1 MSTTFLVR
9 GAFGAL
15 SLAMLSLTGPAAFGG
30 DLPTDPRVVTG
41 TLENGLTYYIMP
53 HDNPPKRASVWMHV
67 SSGSLNETERQR
79 GIAHYLEHMAFNGSK
94 NFPPGTVVKYF
105 ETLGLTFG
113 RHQNA
118 FTSFEQT
125 CYQLALPDNS
135 VEKLRQAF
143 LFMADVNGRLLLEP
157 KEIESERQ
165 IILEE
170 KTARKSGRQRVME
183 YMFTRMAPGSI
194 YGDRLP
200 IGTEE
205 TIKGV
210 QREDFAAYYDA
221 FYAPGNSA
229 VIVVGDVDAK
239 AVAQEIIGSFGDLP
253 AKPHAKDQ
261 DAGVRPYEK
270 SFAVVAS
277 DPELTRA
284 TVGMMKVSLPRPP
297 VTTQAQLREEFVQAM
312 AMSAFNRS
320 IQEKVSDGAVSFLG
334 GIAFASPMSNA
345 MWSAQAQ
352 ASGEP
357 ARWREMLAD
366 LATCVQ
372 RTRLHGFDAAAIEEA
387 RRDLLASAE
396 QQAQQEPTLPAR
408 AHLTR
413 INNALAA
420 GEPIRSAAQ
429 RLESARSLL
438 PSVSPEECS
447 AWFATE
453 FEPAKVMFFAQLPAT
468 GDLPGEADLL
478 AAGEKAFAVTPEKE
492 VLAKRAETMMEKLPA
507 PGAVSEQAEHAASA
521 VWSAWL
527 SNGVRVHHKFNDQR
541 KNEATV
547 SITLIGAPLLE
558 TAQNRGVTSAAMV
571 AWGQP
576 ATGSLTSN
584 DIRSLMTG
592 KKVNVGG
599 NAGPAG
605 VSLMVS
611 GTPDELETGMQLA
624 HLLLTDPK
632 IEEAAFGRW
641 KTAQVQSLLGMEK
654 NPSQLFSKLMAK
666 AVYPA
671 GEVRTQPLTKAQ
683 VDALTLE
690 ASQAWLTNLVATSPI
705 EVAVVGD
712 VSREKAIELV
722 VRYVGSLPTRARVSK
737 EYLAEKRA
745 LVREK
750 GPKVVAETI
759 ATKTDMANVMVGFY
773 GPDLTNVA
781 DARAMQ
787 LAARVISSR
796 MVQEIREKA
805 QLVYSIAAASTP
817 GQVYPGF
824 GLFRS
829 SAPTQ
834 PGKADALVAKITEMF
849 DAFAAEGPTED
860 ELKVAK
866 GQIANTLDEA
876 MKEPSFWMGEIASMT
891 FNDNDLDRVLATPAA
906 FEAISASDVK
916 AAFVKYHVKENALQV
931 VLRPAPA
938 AEGSPASK

>member
-105 ETLGLTFG
+105 ESLGLTFG

-125 CYQLALPDNS
+125 CYQLALPDNG
-135 VEKLRQAF
+135 VDKLRQAF

-170 KTARKSGRQRVME
+170 KTSRKSGRQRVME
-183 YMFTRMAPGSI
+183 YMYTRMAPGSI
-194 YGDRLP
+194 YGDRMP

-210 QREDFAAYYDA
+210 QREDFAAYYNA
-221 FYAPGNSA
+221 FYAPGNSS
-229 VIVVGDVDAK
+229 VIVVGDIDPK
-239 AVAQEIIGSFGDLP
+239 AVQQEIVGSFGDLP

-261 DAGVRPYEK
+261 DAGLKAYDK

-284 TVGMMKVSLPRPP
+284 TVGMMKVSPPRPP
-297 VTTQAQLREEFVQAM
+297 VTTQAQLREEYMQTL

-320 IQEKVSDGAVSFLG
+320 VQEKVSDNAVSFLG
-334 GIAFASPMSNA
+334 AIAFASPMSNA

-357 ARWREMLAD
+357 ARWREMLSD
-366 LATCVQ
+366 LAVCVQ
-372 RTRLHGFDAAAIEEA
+372 RARLHGFDANAIEEA

-408 AHLTR
+408 AHLMR
-413 INNALAA
+413 INNALAS

-438 PSVSPEECS
+438 PSILAEECS
-447 AWFATE
+447 AWFAKE

-468 GDLPGEADLL
+468 GALPSEDDML
-478 AAGEKAFAVTPEKE
+478 AAGEKAFDVKPAKEAAV
-492 VLAKRAETMMEKLPA
+492 KRAEKLMEKAPT

-541 KNEATV
+541 KNEVMVAI
-547 SITLIGAPLLE
+547 SLIGAPLLE
-558 TAQNRGVTSAAMV
+558 TAENRGITQAAMV
-571 AWGQP
+571 AWGQQ
-576 ATGSLTSN
+576 ATGTLSSN

-599 NAGPAG
+599 SAGPAAAR
-605 VSLMVS
+605 LTVS

-632 IEEAAFGRW
+632 IEESAFARW
-641 KTAQVQSLLGMEK
+641 KTSQVQSLEAMEK
-654 NPSQLFSKLMAK
+654 NPSQMFSKLMAK

-671 GEVRTQPLTKAQ
+671 GEVRTQPLTLAQ
-683 VDALTLE
+683 IDALTLP
-690 ASQAWLTNLVATSPI
+690 ASQAWLANLVKTSPI

-712 VSREKAIELV
+712 IARDKAVELV
-722 VRYVGSLPTRARVSK
+722 ARYLGSLPTRARISK
-737 EYLAEKRA
+737 EHLADRRV
-745 LVREK
+745 LTREK
-750 GPKVVAETI
+750 GPKALSETI

-773 GPDLTNVA
+773 GPDETNLA
-781 DARAMQ
+781 DARAMEM
-787 LAARVISSR
+787 AARVISSR

-817 GQVYPGF
+817 GTVYPGF

-829 SAPTQ
+829 GAPTQ
-834 PGKADALVAKITEMF
+834 PAKADALVAKITEMF
-849 DAFAAEGPTED
+849 DAFAAEGPSEE
-860 ELKVAK
+860 ELKIAK
-866 GQIANTLDEA
+866 GQIANTLDET
-876 MKEPSFWMGEIASMT
+876 MKDPSFWMGEIATMT
-891 FNDNDLDRVLATPAA
+891 FDGNDLDQMLAMPAA
-906 FEAISASDVK
+906 MQALTASQVK
-916 AAFVKYHVKENALQV
+916 ETFAKYHAKENTVQV

-938 AEGSPASK
+938 AAAPAAK